1 VKGASKNS
9 SLKFVKFKHLFLI
22 PIDLLQRPDLKILS
36 IVNQKGGVGKTT
48 TSINLSACLHKM
60 KRKVLLIDLDPQ
72 SNATRGSGIDSASLK
87 SSVNDVLLNRASI
100 KETIVLSEHDGYDLL
115 PATPALTESEV
126 SLVSKNDREF
136 ILKNIL
142 KAISSD
148 YDYILM
154 DCPPSLNILTV
165 NSLVSATGVLIPV
178 QCEFYALQGLSELL
192 NTVNQIQN
200 SSNESL
206 KIEGILRTMFD
217 SRNNLSN
224 DVSEQLAEYFPSE
237 LYKTK
242 IPRNIRVA
250 EAPSHGKS
258 ILQYDGLSKGSL
270 SYYSLAGEIIKDE

>member
-1 VKGASKNS
+1 
-9 SLKFVKFKHLFLI
+9 
-22 PIDLLQRPDLKILS
+22 
-36 IVNQKGGVGKTT
+36 
-48 TSINLSACLHKM
+48 M

-72 SNATRGSGIDSASLK
+72 SNATRGSGVDSATLQ
-87 SSVNDVLLNRASI
+87 SSVNDVLLGRSSI
-100 KETIVLSEHDGYDLL
+100 DEAIVSSVHDGYDLL
-115 PATPALTESEV
+115 PATPTLTESEV
-126 SLVSKNDREF
+126 SLVSKNNREF
-136 ILKNIL
+136 ILKNTL
-142 KAISSD
+142 EDISSN

-178 QCEFYALQGLSELL
+178 QCEFYALQGLSELV
-192 NTVNQIQN
+192 NTINQIQS

-224 DVSEQLAEYFPSE
+224 DVSDQLTEYFPNE

>member
-1 VKGASKNS
+1 M
-9 SLKFVKFKHLFLI
+9 
-22 PIDLLQRPDLKILS
+22 KILS

-100 KETIVLSEHDGYDLL
+100 KETIILSENDGYDLL

-178 QCEFYALQGLSELL
+178 QCEFYALQGLSELV

>member
-1 VKGASKNS
+1 
-9 SLKFVKFKHLFLI
+9 
-22 PIDLLQRPDLKILS
+22 LKILS

-48 TSINLSACLHKM
+48 TSINLAACLHKM

-72 SNATRGSGIDSASLK
+72 SNATRGSGVDSATLQ
-87 SSVNDVLLNRASI
+87 SSVNDVLLGRSSI
-100 KETIVLSEHDGYDLL
+100 DEAIVSSVHDGYDLL
-115 PATPALTESEV
+115 PATPTLTESEV
-126 SLVSKNDREF
+126 SLVSKNNREF
-136 ILKNIL
+136 ILKNTL
-142 KAISSD
+142 EDISSN

-178 QCEFYALQGLSELL
+178 QCEFYALQGLSELV
-192 NTVNQIQN
+192 NTINQIQS

-224 DVSEQLAEYFPSE
+224 DVSDQLTEYFPNE

>member
-1 VKGASKNS
+1 M
-9 SLKFVKFKHLFLI
+9 
-22 PIDLLQRPDLKILS
+22 KILS

-48 TSINLSACLHKM
+48 TTINLSACLFKM

-72 SNATRGSGIDSASLK
+72 SNATRGSGLEAGSLK
-87 SSVNDVLLNRASI
+87 YNINDVLLDRARL
-100 KETIVLSEHDGYDLL
+100 EDVIVNSQYDGYDIL
-115 PATPALTESEV
+115 PSTPDLTESEV
-126 SLVSKNDREF
+126 SLVAREEREY
-136 ILKNIL
+136 ILKNKL
-142 KAISSD
+142 VSVSKS

-165 NSLVSATGVLIPV
+165 NSLVSATGVVIPV
-178 QCEFYALQGLSELL
+178 QCEFFALQGLSELI
-192 NTVNQIQN
+192 NTITQIQVT
-200 SSNESL
+200 SNAKL
-206 KIEGILRTMFD
+206 KIEGIVRTMFD

-224 DVSEQLAEYFPSE
+224 DVSDQLKEYFPNE

-258 ILQYDGLSKGSL
+258 ILEYDGLSKGSL

>member
-1 VKGASKNS
+1 MKV
-9 SLKFVKFKHLFLI
+9 
-22 PIDLLQRPDLKILS
+22 LS

-48 TSINLSACLHKM
+48 TSINLSACLFKM
-60 KRKVLLIDLDPQ
+60 KRRVLLVDLDPQ
-72 SNATRGSGIDSASLK
+72 SNATRGSGVDSSSLE
-87 SSVNDVLLNRASI
+87 SNVNDVLLDRAGLKDSI
-100 KETIVLSEHDGYDLL
+100 IQSKSDGYDLL
-115 PATPALTESEV
+115 PSTPSLTESEV
-126 SLVSKNDREF
+126 SLVTRDNREYV
-136 ILKNIL
+136 LRTKL
-142 KAISSD
+142 EAVTES

-178 QCEFYALQGLSELL
+178 QCEFYALQGLSELI
-192 NTVNQIQN
+192 NTIDHIRN
-200 SSNESL
+200 SSNNGL

-224 DVSEQLAEYFPSE
+224 DVSEQLKEYFPNE

-250 EAPSHGKS
+250 EAPSFGKS
-258 ILQYDGLSKGSL
+258 ILEYDGLSKGSL

>member
-1 VKGASKNS
+1 M
-9 SLKFVKFKHLFLI
+9 
-22 PIDLLQRPDLKILS
+22 KILS

-48 TSINLSACLHKM
+48 TSINLAACLHKM

-72 SNATRGSGIDSASLK
+72 SNATRGSGVDSATLQ
-87 SSVNDVLLNRASI
+87 SSVNDVLLGRSSI
-100 KETIVLSEHDGYDLL
+100 DEAIVSSVHDGYDLL
-115 PATPALTESEV
+115 PATPTLTESEV
-126 SLVSKNDREF
+126 SLVSKNNREF
-136 ILKNIL
+136 ILKNTL
-142 KAISSD
+142 EDISSN

-178 QCEFYALQGLSELL
+178 QCEFYALQGLSELV
-192 NTVNQIQN
+192 NTINQIQN

-224 DVSEQLAEYFPSE
+224 DVSDQLSEYFPNE

>member
-1 VKGASKNS
+1 M
-9 SLKFVKFKHLFLI
+9 
-22 PIDLLQRPDLKILS
+22 KILS

-48 TSINLSACLHKM
+48 TAINLSACLFKM

-72 SNATRGSGIDSASLK
+72 SNATRGSGLDAASLK
-87 SSVNDVLLNRASI
+87 YNINDILLDRAHLEDVIVNSQY
-100 KETIVLSEHDGYDLL
+100 DGYDIL
-115 PATPALTESEV
+115 PSTPDLTESEV
-126 SLVSKNDREF
+126 SLVAREEREY
-136 ILKNIL
+136 ILKNKL
-142 KAISSD
+142 ASVSKN

-165 NSLVSATGVLIPV
+165 NSLVSATGVVIPV
-178 QCEFYALQGLSELL
+178 QCEFFALQGLSELI
-192 NTVNQIQN
+192 NTITQIQVT
-200 SSNESL
+200 SNAKL
-206 KIEGILRTMFD
+206 RIEGIVRTMFD

-224 DVSEQLAEYFPSE
+224 DVSDQLKEYFPNE

-258 ILQYDGLSKGSL
+258 ILEYDGLSKGSL

>member
-1 VKGASKNS
+1 
-9 SLKFVKFKHLFLI
+9 
-22 PIDLLQRPDLKILS
+22 
-36 IVNQKGGVGKTT
+36 
-48 TSINLSACLHKM
+48 M
-60 KRKVLLIDLDPQ
+60 KRKVLLVDLDPQ

-87 SSVNDVLLNRASI
+87 SSVNDVLLDRASI
-100 KETIVLSEHDGYDLL
+100 KETIVLSKHDGYDLL

-178 QCEFYALQGLSELL
+178 QCEFYALQGLSELV

>member
-1 VKGASKNS
+1 
-9 SLKFVKFKHLFLI
+9 
-22 PIDLLQRPDLKILS
+22 LKILS

-48 TSINLSACLHKM
+48 TTINLAACLYKM
-60 KRKVLLIDLDPQ
+60 KRKVLLVDLDPQ
-72 SNATRGSGIDSASLK
+72 SNATRGSGIDSSIIN
-87 SSVNDVLLNRASI
+87 SSINDVLLDRSNI
-100 KETIVLSEHDGYDLL
+100 DDVIVSSTSDGFDLL
-115 PATPALTESEV
+115 PATPELTESEV
-126 SLVSKNDREF
+126 NLTSKDNREF
-136 ILKNIL
+136 ILRDKLNH
-142 KAISSD
+142 ISKK

-178 QCEFYALQGLSELL
+178 QCEFYALQGLSELI
-192 NTVNQIQN
+192 NTVKQIQS
-200 SSNESL
+200 SSNVSL

-224 DVSEQLAEYFPSE
+224 DVSDQLKEYFPDD

-250 EAPSHGKS
+250 EAPSHGMS

-270 SYYSLAGEIIKDE
+270 SYYSLAGEVVKDE

>member
-1 VKGASKNS
+1 
-9 SLKFVKFKHLFLI
+9 
-22 PIDLLQRPDLKILS
+22 
-36 IVNQKGGVGKTT
+36 
-48 TSINLSACLHKM
+48 M
-60 KRKVLLIDLDPQ
+60 KRRVLLIDLDPQ
-72 SNATRGSGIDSASLK
+72 SNASRGSGIDPGLLECSI
-87 SSVNDVLLNRASI
+87 NDVLLGRTNPSQAILQTTS
-100 KETIVLSEHDGYDLL
+100 DGYHIL

-126 SLVSKNDREF
+126 SLVTKDDREY

-142 KAISSD
+142 NNLSEA

-178 QCEFYALQGLSELL
+178 QCEFFALQGLSELI
-192 NTVNQIQN
+192 NTVNQIQE
-200 SSNESL
+200 SSNANL
-206 KIEGILRTMFD
+206 KIEGILRTMYD

-224 DVSEQLAEYFPSE
+224 DVSDQLSEYFPNE

-242 IPRNIRVA
+242 IPRNIRLA

-258 ILQYDGLSKGSL
+258 ILEYDGLSKGSL

>member
-1 VKGASKNS
+1 M
-9 SLKFVKFKHLFLI
+9 
-22 PIDLLQRPDLKILS
+22 KILS

-48 TSINLSACLHKM
+48 TTINLSACLFKM

-72 SNATRGSGIDSASLK
+72 SNATRGSGLDAASLK
-87 SSVNDVLLNRASI
+87 YNINDILLDRAHLEDVIVNSQY
-100 KETIVLSEHDGYDLL
+100 DGYDIL
-115 PATPALTESEV
+115 PSTPDLTESEV
-126 SLVSKNDREF
+126 SLVAREEREY
-136 ILKNIL
+136 ILKNKL
-142 KAISSD
+142 ASVSKN

-165 NSLVSATGVLIPV
+165 NSLVSATGVVIPV
-178 QCEFYALQGLSELL
+178 QCEFFALQGLSELI
-192 NTVNQIQN
+192 NTITQIQVT
-200 SSNESL
+200 SNAKL
-206 KIEGILRTMFD
+206 RIEGIVRTMFD

-224 DVSEQLAEYFPSE
+224 DVSDQLKEYFPNE

-258 ILQYDGLSKGSL
+258 ILEYDGLSKGSL

>member
-1 VKGASKNS
+1 M
-9 SLKFVKFKHLFLI
+9 
-22 PIDLLQRPDLKILS
+22 KILS

-48 TSINLSACLHKM
+48 TSINLAACLHKM

-72 SNATRGSGIDSASLK
+72 SNATRGSGVNSATLR
-87 SSVNDVLLNRASI
+87 SSVNDVLLGRSSI
-100 KETIVLSEHDGYDLL
+100 GKAIVSSVHDGYDLL
-115 PATPALTESEV
+115 PATPTLTESEV
-126 SLVSKNDREF
+126 SLVSKNNREF
-136 ILKNIL
+136 ILKNTL
-142 KAISSD
+142 EDISSN

-178 QCEFYALQGLSELL
+178 QCEFYALQGLSELV
-192 NTVNQIQN
+192 NTINQIQS
-200 SSNESL
+200 SSNENL

-224 DVSEQLAEYFPSE
+224 DVSDQLTEYFPNE

>member
-1 VKGASKNS
+1 
-9 SLKFVKFKHLFLI
+9 
-22 PIDLLQRPDLKILS
+22 
-36 IVNQKGGVGKTT
+36 
-48 TSINLSACLHKM
+48 M

-72 SNATRGSGIDSASLK
+72 SNATRGSGVDSATLQ
-87 SSVNDVLLNRASI
+87 SSVNDVLLGRSSI
-100 KETIVLSEHDGYDLL
+100 DEAIVSSVHDGYDLL
-115 PATPALTESEV
+115 PATPTLTESEV
-126 SLVSKNDREF
+126 SLVSKNNREF

-142 KAISSD
+142 EDISSN

-178 QCEFYALQGLSELL
+178 QCEFYALQGLSELV
-192 NTVNQIQN
+192 NTINQIQS

-224 DVSEQLAEYFPSE
+224 DVSDQLTEYFPNE

>member
-1 VKGASKNS
+1 
-9 SLKFVKFKHLFLI
+9 
-22 PIDLLQRPDLKILS
+22 
-36 IVNQKGGVGKTT
+36 
-48 TSINLSACLHKM
+48 M

-72 SNATRGSGIDSASLK
+72 SNATRGSGIDSVSLK

-100 KETIVLSEHDGYDLL
+100 KETIVSSENDGYDLL

-178 QCEFYALQGLSELL
+178 QCEFYALQGLSELV

>member
-1 VKGASKNS
+1 M
-9 SLKFVKFKHLFLI
+9 
-22 PIDLLQRPDLKILS
+22 LQRLYLKILS

-48 TSINLSACLHKM
+48 TSINLADCLHKM

-72 SNATRGSGIDSASLK
+72 SNATRGSGVDSATLQ
-87 SSVNDVLLNRASI
+87 SSVNDVLLGRSSI
-100 KETIVLSEHDGYDLL
+100 DEAIVSSVYDGYDLL

-126 SLVSKNDREF
+126 SLVSKNNREF
-136 ILKNIL
+136 ILKNTL
-142 KAISSD
+142 EDISSN

-178 QCEFYALQGLSELL
+178 QCEFYALQGLSELV
-192 NTVNQIQN
+192 NTINQIQS

-224 DVSEQLAEYFPSE
+224 DVSDQLTEYFPNE

>member
-1 VKGASKNS
+1 M
-9 SLKFVKFKHLFLI
+9 
-22 PIDLLQRPDLKILS
+22 KILS

-48 TSINLSACLHKM
+48 TSINLAACLHKM

-72 SNATRGSGIDSASLK
+72 SNATRGSGVDSATLQ
-87 SSVNDVLLNRASI
+87 SSVNDVLLGRSSVDEA
-100 KETIVLSEHDGYDLL
+100 IVSSVHDGYDLL
-115 PATPALTESEV
+115 PATPTLTESEV
-126 SLVSKNDREF
+126 SLVSKNNREF
-136 ILKNIL
+136 ILKNTL
-142 KAISSD
+142 EEISSN

-178 QCEFYALQGLSELL
+178 QCEFYALQGLSELV
-192 NTVNQIQN
+192 NTINQIQS

-224 DVSEQLAEYFPSE
+224 DVSDQLTEYFPNE

>member
-1 VKGASKNS
+1 M
-9 SLKFVKFKHLFLI
+9 
-22 PIDLLQRPDLKILS
+22 KILS

-48 TSINLSACLHKM
+48 TTINLSACLFKM

-72 SNATRGSGIDSASLK
+72 SNATRGSGLEAGSLK
-87 SSVNDVLLNRASI
+87 YNINDVLLDRARL
-100 KETIVLSEHDGYDLL
+100 EDVIVNSQYDGYDIL
-115 PATPALTESEV
+115 PSTPDLTESEV
-126 SLVSKNDREF
+126 SLVAREEREY
-136 ILKNIL
+136 ILKNKL
-142 KAISSD
+142 SSLSKN

-165 NSLVSATGVLIPV
+165 NSLVSATGVVIPV
-178 QCEFYALQGLSELL
+178 QCEFFALQGLSELI
-192 NTVNQIQN
+192 NTITQIQVT
-200 SSNESL
+200 SNAKL
-206 KIEGILRTMFD
+206 KIEGIVRTMFD

-224 DVSEQLAEYFPSE
+224 DVSDQLKEYFPNE

-258 ILQYDGLSKGSL
+258 ILEYDGLSKGSL

>member
-1 VKGASKNS
+1 MAAGSAATSSSGRTAS
-9 SLKFVKFKHLFLI
+9 
-22 PIDLLQRPDLKILS
+22 
-36 IVNQKGGVGKTT
+36 T
-48 TSINLSACLHKM
+48 
-60 KRKVLLIDLDPQ
+60 
-72 SNATRGSGIDSASLK
+72 
-87 SSVNDVLLNRASI
+87 
-100 KETIVLSEHDGYDLL
+100 

-178 QCEFYALQGLSELL
+178 QCEFYALQGLSELV

-206 KIEGILRTMFD
+206 KIEGIL
-217 SRNNLSN
+217 
-224 DVSEQLAEYFPSE
+224 
-237 LYKTK
+237 
-242 IPRNIRVA
+242 
-250 EAPSHGKS
+250 HGK
-258 ILQYDGLSKGSL
+258 QKTAKPAKMPGQV
-270 SYYSLAGEIIKDE
+270 KDLFMIYRRFKML

>member
-1 VKGASKNS
+1 M
-9 SLKFVKFKHLFLI
+9 
-22 PIDLLQRPDLKILS
+22 LQRLYLKILS

-48 TSINLSACLHKM
+48 TSINLAACLHKM

-72 SNATRGSGIDSASLK
+72 SNATRGSGVDSATLQ
-87 SSVNDVLLNRASI
+87 SSVNDVLLGRSSI
-100 KETIVLSEHDGYDLL
+100 DEAIVSSIHDGYDLL
-115 PATPALTESEV
+115 PATPTLTESEV
-126 SLVSKNDREF
+126 SLVSKNNREF
-136 ILKNIL
+136 ILKNTL
-142 KAISSD
+142 EDISSN

-178 QCEFYALQGLSELL
+178 QCEFYALQGLSELV
-192 NTVNQIQN
+192 NTINQIQS

-224 DVSEQLAEYFPSE
+224 DVSDQLTEYFPNE

>member
-1 VKGASKNS
+1 M
-9 SLKFVKFKHLFLI
+9 
-22 PIDLLQRPDLKILS
+22 KILS

-48 TSINLSACLHKM
+48 TSINLAACLHKM

-72 SNATRGSGIDSASLK
+72 SNATRGSGVDSATLQ
-87 SSVNDVLLNRASI
+87 SSVNDVLLGRSSI
-100 KETIVLSEHDGYDLL
+100 DEAIVSSVHDGYDLL
-115 PATPALTESEV
+115 PATPSLTESEV
-126 SLVSKNDREF
+126 SLVSKNNREF
-136 ILKNIL
+136 ILKNTL
-142 KAISSD
+142 KDISSN

-178 QCEFYALQGLSELL
+178 QCEFYALQGLSELV
-192 NTVNQIQN
+192 NTINQIQS

-224 DVSEQLAEYFPSE
+224 DVSDQLTEYFPNE

>member
-1 VKGASKNS
+1 MKV
-9 SLKFVKFKHLFLI
+9 
-22 PIDLLQRPDLKILS
+22 LS

-48 TSINLSACLHKM
+48 TSINLSACLFKM
-60 KRKVLLIDLDPQ
+60 KRRVLLVDLDPQ
-72 SNATRGSGIDSASLK
+72 SNATRGSGIDSSSLK
-87 SSVNDVLLNRASI
+87 SNVNDVLLGRVGLKDSI
-100 KETIVLSEHDGYDLL
+100 IQSKSDGYDLL
-115 PATPALTESEV
+115 PSTPSLTESEV
-126 SLVSKNDREF
+126 SLVTRDNREY
-136 ILKNIL
+136 ILRRKL
-142 KAISSD
+142 EAVTES

-178 QCEFYALQGLSELL
+178 QCEFYALQGLSELI
-192 NTVNQIQN
+192 NTINHIKN
-200 SSNESL
+200 TSNNGL

-224 DVSEQLAEYFPSE
+224 DVSEQLKEYFPNE

-250 EAPSHGKS
+250 EAPSFGKS
-258 ILQYDGLSKGSL
+258 ILEYDGLSKGSL

>member
-1 VKGASKNS
+1 M
-9 SLKFVKFKHLFLI
+9 
-22 PIDLLQRPDLKILS
+22 KILS

-48 TSINLSACLHKM
+48 TTINLSACLFKM

-72 SNATRGSGIDSASLK
+72 SNATRGSGLEAGSLK
-87 SSVNDVLLNRASI
+87 YNINDVLLDRANL
-100 KETIVLSEHDGYDLL
+100 EDVIVSSQYDGYDIL
-115 PATPALTESEV
+115 PSTPDLTESEV
-126 SLVSKNDREF
+126 SLVAREEREY
-136 ILKNIL
+136 ILKNKL
-142 KAISSD
+142 ASVSES

-165 NSLVSATGVLIPV
+165 NSLVSATGVVIPV
-178 QCEFYALQGLSELL
+178 QCEFFALQGLSELI
-192 NTVNQIQN
+192 NTITQIQVT
-200 SSNESL
+200 SNAKL
-206 KIEGILRTMFD
+206 KIEGIVRTMFD

-224 DVSEQLAEYFPSE
+224 DVSDQLKEYFPNE

-258 ILQYDGLSKGSL
+258 ILEYDGLSKGSL

>member
-1 VKGASKNS
+1 M
-9 SLKFVKFKHLFLI
+9 
-22 PIDLLQRPDLKILS
+22 KILS

-48 TSINLSACLHKM
+48 TSINLAACLHKM

-72 SNATRGSGIDSASLK
+72 SNATRGSGVDSATLQ
-87 SSVNDVLLNRASI
+87 SSVNDVLLGRSSI
-100 KETIVLSEHDGYDLL
+100 DEAIVSSVHDGYDLL
-115 PATPALTESEV
+115 PATPTLTESEV
-126 SLVSKNDREF
+126 SLVSKNNREF
-136 ILKNIL
+136 ILKNTL
-142 KAISSD
+142 EDISIN

-178 QCEFYALQGLSELL
+178 QCEFYALQGLSELV
-192 NTVNQIQN
+192 NTINQIQS

-224 DVSEQLAEYFPSE
+224 DVSDQLTEYFPNE

>member
-1 VKGASKNS
+1 
-9 SLKFVKFKHLFLI
+9 
-22 PIDLLQRPDLKILS
+22 LLQRLYLKILS

-48 TSINLSACLHKM
+48 TSINLAACLHKM

-72 SNATRGSGIDSASLK
+72 SNATRGSGVDSATLQ
-87 SSVNDVLLNRASI
+87 SSVNDVLLGRSSI
-100 KETIVLSEHDGYDLL
+100 DEAIVSSVHDGYDLL
-115 PATPALTESEV
+115 PATPTLTESEV
-126 SLVSKNDREF
+126 SLVSKNNREF
-136 ILKNIL
+136 ILKNTL
-142 KAISSD
+142 EDISSN

-178 QCEFYALQGLSELL
+178 QCEFYALQGLSELV
-192 NTVNQIQN
+192 NTINQIQS

-224 DVSEQLAEYFPSE
+224 DVSDQLTEYFPNE